1 MKKIIFLPLC
11 LLFLASC
18 ATDDNLRGPTQTAQ
32 KQEESS
38 VYSQSNKVDS
48 VDDYPLSEEVRDQ
61 YVGY

>member
-1 MKKIIFLPLC
+1 MIKRIFIPLC
-11 LLFLASC
+11 MIFLASC
-18 ATDDNLRGPTQTAQ
+18 ATADNLQGPTQTAQ

-38 VYSQSNKVDS
+38 VYSQDNKVDS